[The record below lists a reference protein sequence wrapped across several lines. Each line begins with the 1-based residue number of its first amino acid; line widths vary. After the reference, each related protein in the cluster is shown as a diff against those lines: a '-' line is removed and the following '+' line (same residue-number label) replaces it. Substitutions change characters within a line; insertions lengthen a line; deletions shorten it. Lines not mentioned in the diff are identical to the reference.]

1 MKPADYLSLHIP
13 AVGNPV
19 MMSQSEGL
27 DKRGEENQGTIKGDA
42 KPQAKHKQAQHIAN
56 RRSRQGHAA
65 RLSQWHYKGTTEA
78 KL

>member
-1 MKPADYLSLHIP
+1 MIQQNVRNLSASKQRQQKHRESFQSKSLKPADYLSLHIP

-42 KPQAKHKQAQHIAN
+42 KPQTKQ
-56 RRSRQGHAA
+56 
-65 RLSQWHYKGTTEA
+65 
-78 KL
+78 

>member
-1 MKPADYLSLHIP
+1 MIQQNVRNLSASKQTQQKHRELFQSKSLKPADYLSLHIP

-42 KPQAKHKQAQHIAN
+42 KPQTKQ
-56 RRSRQGHAA
+56 
-65 RLSQWHYKGTTEA
+65 
-78 KL
+78 